1 MKRAGQK
8 ETWKSRRD
16 PPPPMNLTP
25 HLKYNPWMS
34 DSADRRRER
43 DCAGQPVARL
53 RVAVGVWVRRVGV
66 SHTSQEY
73 CELISTLERGGVLE
87 EGEVRKRRAAKQ
99 CAGG

>member
-1 MKRAGQK
+1 
-8 ETWKSRRD
+8 
-16 PPPPMNLTP
+16 
-25 HLKYNPWMS
+25 MS

-73 CELISTLERGGVLE
+73 CELISTLERGGVVGGRGSEKKESGKAVCWRMRMKSEPVEKAGCCGLAVKL
-87 EGEVRKRRAAKQ
+87 GGGAEV
-99 CAGG
+99 